1 MNDKIKYIILD
12 FGNVLAYPITGNW
25 FITPDFWND
34 LNDYYIDMD
43 LLLNNFKKYSYILN
57 DKILTEKEEY
67 KMFYNFYTNVLSD
80 FYVNDEIIV
89 KIANDFVYSDNKY
102 AFYEDVVNCLSSLK
116 NNYKLILLSD
126 NWPCMYRILK
136 NKGID
141 KYFDK
146 LYSSSDYGK
155 KKEDGILFDY
165 PINYFDIKNG
175 EAIFV
180 DDNELLLDIASSK
193 GLLVRHMDR
202 ENKITKSKYKIIN
215 NLNLML
221 GDE

>member
-34 LNDYYIDMD
+34 LNDYYIDKD
-43 LLLNNFKKYSYILN
+43 LLLNNFKKYGYILN

-67 KMFYNFYTNVLSD
+67 EMFYNFYNNVLSD
-80 FYVNDEIIV
+80 FCANDKIIS
-89 KIANDFVYSDNKY
+89 KIANDFVNSDNKY
-102 AFYEDVVNCLSSLK
+102 EFYDDVVNCLSTLK

-136 NKGID
+136 NNGID

-146 LYSSSDYGK
+146 IYSSSDYGK

-165 PINYFDIKNG
+165 PINDFDIKKG
-175 EAIFV
+175 EAIFI
-180 DDNELLLDIASSK
+180 DDNEELLDIASSK

-202 ENKITKSKYKIIN
+202 ENKIIKSKYKIIN

-221 GDE
+221 EEE